1 MAWRSGRLLAAALL
15 LGAGPGAAQ
24 TDGTLGA
31 AVDRVLPG
39 IIEIRH
45 RLHQNP
51 ELGNREV
58 QTAALVAER
67 LRALG
72 LEVRTGVA
80 HTGVVAVLRGR
91 RPGPVVAVRADM
103 DALPVTED
111 TPLPWKSTVRA
122 TYLGQQV
129 GVAHAC
135 GHDVHTAVQLGVA
148 EVLAGMRG
156 RLAGTVVFIFQPAEE
171 GPPPGERG
179 GAELMLAEG
188 AFRDPA
194 PSAVFGLHTQAELDV
209 GTVGFTVGPALASA
223 ASWHATIIGRQA
235 HGAMPHQSV
244 DPIVMASQVVT
255 ALQTIRSRSLS
266 PFTPSVVTVGVIRG
280 GERQNIIPGE
290 VTLMGTI
297 RGYSAAVMDTIRRR
311 MDAIMDG
318 LTRAGGGSYRLTV
331 DSALPVVVNDT
342 ALAER
347 MLPVLRRA
355 AGAANLRMMEP
366 ASVAEDFAF
375 FANAVPGFFFRLGS
389 SPLGARSGPH
399 HSPTFLADDGAVP
412 IGIRTMT
419 ELLLAYLGS

>member
-1 MAWRSGRLLAAALL
+1 MVSRSGWPLAAALL
-15 LGAGPGAAQ
+15 LGVGRGAAQ
-24 TDGTLGA
+24 TAGTVGA
-31 AVDRVLPG
+31 AVDRVTPAM
-39 IIEIRH
+39 IEIRH

-67 LRALG
+67 LRTLG
-72 LEVRTGVA
+72 LEVRTGIA

-111 TPLPWKSTVRA
+111 TPLPWKSTVRT

-148 EVLAGMRG
+148 EVLAGMRD
-156 RLAGTVVFIFQPAEE
+156 RLPGTVLFIFQPAEE

-194 PSAVFGLHTQAELDV
+194 PSAVFGLHTMAELDV
-209 GTVGFTVGPALASA
+209 GTIGFTVGPALASA
-223 ASWHATIIGRQA
+223 ASWSATIIGRQS

-244 DPIVMASQVVT
+244 DPVVMASQVVT
-255 ALQTIRSRSLS
+255 ALQTIRARSLS

-318 LTRAGGGSYRLTV
+318 ITRAGAGSYRLVV

-342 ALAER
+342 GLAQR

-355 AGAANLRMMEP
+355 AGPGNLRMLEP
-366 ASVAEDFAF
+366 ASVAEDFSY
-375 FANAVPGFFFRLGS
+375 FANAVPGFYYRLGT
-389 SPLGARSGPH
+389 SPPGARSGPH
-399 HSPTFLADDGAVP
+399 HSPTFLADDAAVP

-419 ELLLAYLGS
+419 ELLLAYLER